1 MLVYIIGKPRN
12 QEELEAIWGHENIIF
27 VDDTEEYREHKLYG
41 KTPSMCIIDEYQ
53 VDAKTL
59 IKNLPEPTISECAD
73 DSRRRSKGERRRNRR
88 HRWSGQ

>member
-1 MLVYIIGKPRN
+1 MVIYVVGKPKNRA
-12 QEELEAIWGHENIIF
+12 ELAAIFMHDEIIF

-41 KTPSMCIIDEYQ
+41 KTPSICIIDDCQ

-59 IKNLPEPTISECAD
+59 IKNLPEPTISECTD

-88 HRWSGQ
+88 HRWSEQ